1 MSNFQIGGET
11 STEVSLG
18 KALETFNLFPS
29 LAEIKKPI
37 KKHTIDTVEL
47 TDDPKAA
54 ELWDVCLQLIKDNI
68 GDQMFKTWFAP
79 TKALRW
85 HEDVL
90 IISVPSQ
97 FFCEW
102 IEEHYFT
109 LLRKVVNQVLGSK
122 ARLQYQVVVDKGKNS
137 LEDRAITL
145 PALRNPP
152 APTSG
157 QAALP
162 FINTPQTVQHYP
174 TYLNPRYIFD
184 NFIRGDSNQLA
195 VSAALAVS
203 DAPGKTKFNP
213 LCIYGGTGLGKTH
226 LIQAIGNHI
235 VQNNRNMRVFY
246 TNSERFTIEYVNA
259 IQNNKVNEF
268 TNFYRSIDVLIVD
281 DIQFFSGKE
290 KTQDNFFHTF
300 NALYQSGKQIILSS
314 DKPPKELRGVD
325 ERLLSRFQ
333 WGLTVDIQPPD
344 YETRLAIIQRKSA
357 DEGFEVSA
365 PVAEYL
371 ARNIGSSVRELE
383 GALISVLAKVSLD
396 NREMSLQLAQEV
408 VKGYSQAMP
417 QQSLTIDDIKKA
429 VASYFKFTLEALEGK
444 TRKHEIV
451 LARQVAMYLT
461 KQMTQLSLKSI
472 GANFGGRDHTTVLHS
487 CEMIENYLKTDKTVQ
502 TAIEHLSKRF
512 GY

>member
-1 MSNFQIGGET
+1 
-11 STEVSLG
+11 LG

-47 TDDPKAA
+47 TDDPKAI

-85 HEDVL
+85 QEDVL
-90 IISVPSQ
+90 VISVPSQ

-109 LLRKVVNQVLGSK
+109 LLRKVVSQVLGSK
-122 ARLQYQVVVDKGKNS
+122 ARLQYQVVVDKGKSS

-162 FINTPQTVQHYP
+162 FINTPQAVQHYP

-203 DAPGKTKFNP
+203 DSPGKTKFNP

-235 VQNNRNMRVFY
+235 VQNNRNLRVFY

-300 NALYQSGKQIILSS
+300 NALYQSGKQIIL
-314 DKPPKELRGVD
+314 
-325 ERLLSRFQ
+325 
-333 WGLTVDIQPPD
+333 
-344 YETRLAIIQRKSA
+344 
-357 DEGFEVSA
+357 
-365 PVAEYL
+365 
-371 ARNIGSSVRELE
+371 
-383 GALISVLAKVSLD
+383 
-396 NREMSLQLAQEV
+396 
-408 VKGYSQAMP
+408 
-417 QQSLTIDDIKKA
+417 
-429 VASYFKFTLEALEGK
+429 FK
-444 TRKHEIV
+444 R
-451 LARQVAMYLT
+451 
-461 KQMTQLSLKSI
+461 
-472 GANFGGRDHTTVLHS
+472 
-487 CEMIENYLKTDKTVQ
+487 
-502 TAIEHLSKRF
+502 
-512 GY
+512 